1 MMNVNLDSVYDTNK
15 KKKLLIL
22 FAFALSCS
30 IMTITSDYW
39 ESKFQGTSFY
49 FSESF
54 LFSLFWLLLL
64 PLLHLQSVLSSKF
77 NSGKWIIILFLLPL
91 ALHLFTFPALIWFLS
106 KLLYNHTF
114 SYGQTLQFGIPEYFL
129 KLSLVYSF
137 SLLLFQLLKNKF
149 QTLEYSTSEKIN
161 SIIVA
166 DGIKKTN
173 IETKDI
179 LFFIANSPY
188 ITIHHP
194 TKKYLHT
201 TTLKS
206 LSNQLNSDFVRIHKS
221 TIINVKQV
229 DFYTSRLNGDYDV
242 TMRNGCKL
250 RISRT
255 FATHFKL
262 QFEKCHQHTLV

>member
-1 MMNVNLDSVYDTNK
+1 MNVNIDSVYDTIK
-15 KKKLLIL
+15 KKKMLIL
-22 FAFALSCS
+22 FAFAVLCS
-30 IMTITSDYW
+30 IITVTSDYW

-64 PLLHLQSVLSSKF
+64 PLLHVQSVLYSKF
-77 NSGKWIIILFLLPL
+77 NSGKWIIIVFLLPL
-91 ALHLFTFPALIWFLS
+91 TLHLFSFPALIWFLS
-106 KLLYNHTF
+106 KLLYTHTF

-137 SLLLFQLLKNKF
+137 SILFIQLFKNKS
-149 QTLEYSTSEKIN
+149 QLLEYSTSEKIN
-161 SIIVA
+161 SIVVA

-179 LFFIANSPY
+179 LFFVANSPY
-188 ITIHHP
+188 VTIHHS

-201 TTLKS
+201 STLKS

-221 TIINVKQV
+221 TIINVKHV

-242 TMRNGCKL
+242 TMSNGCKL

-255 FATHFKL
+255 FAAHFKL
-262 QFEKCHQHTLV
+262 QFENCHQHTTV